1 MADIG
6 VFKPETAMM
15 VLEVVRYLKAN
26 GFVVEPGGRKPQ
38 FIPPDAPIYIR
49 NDSGLVVPPFACCQV
64 TGTVEDGGQNYLTI
78 DQPADV
84 TGEGGW
90 YVFNGIAEVE
100 AAADSYGIAYDGPI
114 VRMLTDG
121 SAITAGERWQPM
133 VNAWTVEP
141 GGSLFIAAGADDIE
155 TDVMRAFIASVGSS
169 EAKIIEYTIIS
180 VAVSTDPL
188 YAPLNVASVLIHLG
202 PPELIGEVVDVVD
215 HSGQLFDI
223 ESMDGYTGWAW
234 WTQARTLDTEETCET
249 LTPHHW
255 AAINRVCEPNQGTYR
270 ECEEEEP

>member
-64 TGTVEDGGQNYLTI
+64 TGTVEVGGQNYLTI
-78 DQPADV
+78 DQPADA

-100 AAADSYGIAYDGPI
+100 AAADSYGIAYDGPL

-141 GGSLFIAAGADDIE
+141 GGSLFIASGEDDIE
-155 TDVMRAFIASVGSS
+155 PDVMRAFIASTS
-169 EAKIIEYTIIS
+169 ETRLFRFTLNASLASGTADADIIEMDGTDTGIDDD
-180 VAVSTDPL
+180 VLDPL
-188 YAPLNVASVLIHLG
+188 GIFATLVTVGDAGLCLR
-202 PPELIGEVVDVVD
+202 
-215 HSGQLFDI
+215 Q
-223 ESMDGYTGWAW
+223 DGSYYVI
-234 WTQARTLDTEETCET
+234 QA
-249 LTPHHW
+249 
-255 AAINRVCEPNQGTYR
+255 
-270 ECEEEEP
+270 ECPA